1 MEVGGERG
9 RDGERG
15 REGEIEVWKEGEMEG
30 MERWMGRREK
40 EGWKDGWVV
49 RREEREGEEDGAR
62 KEIWRDEEE
71 KE

>member
-1 MEVGGERG
+1 
-9 RDGERG
+9 
-15 REGEIEVWKEGEMEG
+15 